1 METYASCWQMRRIH
15 WQNLRMYN
23 LRMALGTVYG
33 WTLKI
38 QGTICYKRIT
48 INGRPIF
55 GAAVYLPCYNRL
67 GGLDDAAGDFFAG
80 IARRL
85 RRKVIRL
92 AVDHHSPPDNVG
104 NMEAVCQEGHERAA
118 IASEQ
123 RREVACM
130 MRMRTTPGVKVA
142 FRVGETDAAA
152 GAAFV
157 DMEAEYAGC
166 AGRVAMREPAYI
178 SYNQGI
184 PAVWVERHVARR
196 AVGRAADM
204 RDGKRAAQVE
214 SQMNHLVYS
223 ICRQRKSVRLKAKA
237 KGNRPGGGAACLTAP
252 VAPRA
257 DGRDPGYTGCVNLWR
272 DAQCHHAVIADAY
285 EVAGAEAAGVP
296 GDDTHPLPRPKVKY
310 KQAAILHRNDSRR
323 HRCQNKSPPFQ
334 PMRRNHNGAGS
345 APDGSGDGSGV
356 GAKKSPP

>member
-1 METYASCWQMRRIH
+1 M
-15 WQNLRMYN
+15 
-23 LRMALGTVYG
+23 
-33 WTLKI
+33 
-38 QGTICYKRIT
+38 
-48 INGRPIF
+48 
-55 GAAVYLPCYNRL
+55 
-67 GGLDDAAGDFFAG
+67 
-80 IARRL
+80 
-85 RRKVIRL
+85 
-92 AVDHHSPPDNVG
+92 
-104 NMEAVCQEGHERAA
+104 
-118 IASEQ
+118 
-123 RREVACM
+123 
-130 MRMRTTPGVKVA
+130 
-142 FRVGETDAAA
+142 
-152 GAAFV
+152 

-166 AGRVAMREPAYI
+166 AGRVAMREPPYI
-178 SYNQGI
+178 GYDQGI
-184 PAVWVERHVARR
+184 PAVWIERHVARR

-257 DGRDPGYTGCVNLWR
+257 DGWDPGYTGCVNLRR
-272 DAQCHHAVIADAY
+272 DAH

-296 GDDTHPLPRPKVKY
+296 CDDTHPLPRPKVKY